1 MEGLVLLVQ
10 MAMLMEGLFMGMTV
24 KSLLVGMVV
33 SMKMMFEWV
42 MIMMVMMTMMIAVV
56 IEVLVFAIM
65 VMVMKWMILMMM
77 MSVVMMRM
85 MSKMVVVVVMV
96 IMVENLM
103 YQFFLE
109 VNPFGFKTWEEK
121 ITQQSQRVKI
131 FRTQVDKVHWLGFL
145 NSLTQTFHLNLKYH
159 KLFQGSLPTA
169 LNNKT
174 EKVRN
179 RLGYATR
186 DMHKIWEHIKPKS
199 VKATTLAG

>member
-1 MEGLVLLVQ
+1 
-10 MAMLMEGLFMGMTV
+10 MGMTV

-42 MIMMVMMTMMIAVV
+42 MVMMVMIAVMMAVV

-65 VMVMKWMILMMM
+65 VMVMKWMMMILMMM
-77 MSVVMMRM
+77 MLAVMMRM
-85 MSKMVVVVVMV
+85 MSIMVVVVVMV

-121 ITQQSQRVKI
+121 ITQQSQRVKT

-145 NSLTQTFHLNLKYH
+145 NSLTQTFHLNLKFH
-159 KLFQGSLPTA
+159 KLFQGSLPAA

-174 EKVRN
+174 EKIRN